1 MLNITLVQLIIGVV
15 IANIIYSIVWLGCI
29 LGYNY
34 IKNKIELKKFRE
46 SLKDWDEEENEE

>member
-15 IANIIYSIVWLGCI
+15 IANIIYSIVWLSCI

-34 IKNKIELKKFRE
+34 IKNKIELRKFRE

>member
-15 IANIIYSIVWLGCI
+15 IANVVYSIVWFGSI

-34 IKNKIELKKFRE
+34 IKNKIELRRFRKN
-46 SLKDWDEEENEE
+46 LEEFSKED